1 MRSRSARG
9 VPRTAVSARTVSLVT
24 AAAAVPALLI
34 GQAGVAMA
42 APAAPGIF
50 GQMTSALA
58 AQLSQNVSKPVI
70 VIMRNQ
76 FGAAPVGTAAAAA
89 RAAQARGSQKGITG
103 ELTQVHAKSMHSLSL
118 VNAVTATVSAGEETR
133 LQANP
138 QVAEVIPNVTIKGAP
153 AQAGA
158 AGTAAAGSVTP
169 HVIPGACAANGAA
182 QLAPEGLSLTGTD
195 SDVKGAP
202 TARSLGVT
210 GAGVKVAYIA
220 DGIDPNNVNFIRPGT
235 STSAFVDVQDFSG
248 DGRASRP
255 PAARRSST
263 PTPSSGRAPTCT
275 T

>member
-158 AGTAAAGSVTP
+158 AGTAASGRHPGRVRRERRRAAG
-169 HVIPGACAANGAA
+169 PGGPVADRHRQRRQGRADGPVAGRHWRGRQGRLHRRRHRPQQR
-182 QLAPEGLSLTGTD
+182 QLHP
-195 SDVKGAP
+195 P
-202 TARSLGVT
+202 RHQHLGVRRR
-210 GAGVKVAYIA
+210 AGLQ
-220 DGIDPNNVNFIRPGT
+220 R
-235 STSAFVDVQDFSG
+235 
-248 DGRASRP
+248 
-255 PAARRSST
+255 
-263 PTPSSGRAPTCT
+263 
-275 T
+275 